1 MSKFSTIVSLV
12 HSLSKAEKR
21 QFKLYSSLQ
30 KGEKD
35 YVALFQVIEKYH
47 NEEAIK
53 KAFENRCKG
62 SVFTVA
68 TKHLYKVLTDS
79 LLQLKMGQDKESA
92 LHTELLKATILLDKS
107 LYREGFEVLH
117 KVQRD
122 AEAYEQYILLLLAAR
137 MELNYLN
144 SLNFPGLT
152 EKELQKKQGK
162 IEEVIRYIK
171 NSHQHSTLYEIL
183 KCRLAYKGHVRTD
196 EQKKELNDL
205 VVSEMTIMANPL
217 AFTVESAKIHLLFQ
231 ANYFITINDY
241 ISALKAFY
249 ELIELL
255 EEHRYLWIDSPV
267 DYLVSIEGIL
277 DSLRTIGQFESM
289 NFFLDKLAKLPRQTG
304 QFEVMIQ
311 RVNYIYILSSYTD
324 RGQYRKALLLPGKF
338 KESLFDKIDMLDP
351 NKQAEVFLYTA
362 LIYFGN
368 NDLDKSHLYLGKVL
382 FKGKQ
387 YYKLPVFQTFRLLH
401 LLIHHEMGNDDVV
414 MNELRSVKRTM
425 FSGQRKTY
433 RVEKIIF
440 SFVQLS
446 GQSLSN
452 KEKTALAEKYKSMF
466 LAIGSEKN
474 EIQVLKIFDF
484 ASWIESKI
492 TGRTFEEVVNNKLK
506 RFESA

>member
-1 MSKFSTIVSLV
+1 MSRISTVVSLV

-35 YVALFQVIEKYH
+35 YVSLFKIIEKQH
-47 NEEAIK
+47 NEQDIK
-53 KAFENRCKG
+53 KVFENRSAG
-62 SVFTVA
+62 AVFNVA
-68 TKHLYKVLTDS
+68 IKHLYKVLTDS
-79 LLQLKMGQDKESA
+79 LLQLKMGHDKESA
-92 LHTELLKATILLDKS
+92 LHTELLKARILLDKS

-117 KVQRD
+117 KVQKD
-122 AEAYEQYILLLLAAR
+122 AEEYEQYILLLLAAR
-137 MELNYLN
+137 MELNFLN
-144 SLNFPGLT
+144 SLNFQGLT
-152 EKELQKKQGK
+152 ENELQKKQGK
-162 IEEVIRYIK
+162 IEEIIRHIK

-183 KCRLAYKGHVRTD
+183 RCRLAYKGHVRTD
-196 EQKKELNDL
+196 KQKQELNDL

-241 ISALKAFY
+241 KSALKAFN

-255 EEHRYLWIDSPV
+255 EQHRYLWIDSPG

-277 DSLRTIGQFESM
+277 DSLRTIGQYDSM
-289 NFFLDKLAKLPRQTG
+289 KFFLDKLAKLPRQTG
-304 QFEVMIQ
+304 KFEVMVQ
-311 RVNYIYILSSYTD
+311 QVNYIYTLSSYTD
-324 RGQYRKALLLPGKF
+324 RGQYHNALLLPGKF

-351 NKQAEVFLYTA
+351 NKQAEIFLYTA
-362 LIYFGN
+362 VIYFGN
-368 NDLDKSHLYLGKVL
+368 KDLDKAHFYLGKVL
-382 FKGKQ
+382 FKGKE

-414 MNELRSVKRTM
+414 TNELRSVKRTM
-425 FSGQRKTY
+425 VTGQRTTY

-446 GQSLSN
+446 GQSLSG
-452 KEKTALAEKYKSMF
+452 KEKAALAEKYKSMF
-466 LAIGSEKN
+466 SAISNDKN

-492 TGRTFEEVVNNKLK
+492 TGRAFEEVIKSK
-506 RFESA
+506 MQSSTTI

>member
-1 MSKFSTIVSLV
+1 MPKFSTVVSLV

-21 QFKLYSSLQ
+21 QFKMYSSLQ

-35 YVALFQVIEKYH
+35 YVLLFKVIEKHH
-47 NEEAIK
+47 NEKDIK
-53 KAFENRCKG
+53 KAFEIRSDG
-62 SVFTVA
+62 SVFNVA
-68 TKHLYKVLTDS
+68 IKHLYKVLTDS

-107 LYREGFEVLH
+107 LYLEGFKALH

-122 AEAYEQYILLLLAAR
+122 AEEYEQYILLLLATR

-144 SLNFPGLT
+144 SLNFQGLT
-152 EKELQKKQGK
+152 ESELQKKQGK

-183 KCRLAYKGHVRTD
+183 GHRLTHKGHVRTN

-241 ISALKAFY
+241 KSALKAFY

-255 EEHRYLWIDSPV
+255 EEHRYLWVDSPG

-277 DSLRTIGQFESM
+277 DSLRTIGQYDSM
-289 NFFLDKLAKLPRQTG
+289 KFFLDKLTKLPGQTG
-304 QFEVMIQ
+304 KFEVMVQ
-311 RVNYIYILSSYTD
+311 QVNYIYTLSSYSD
-324 RGQYRKALLLPGKF
+324 RGQYHKALQLPGKY
-338 KESLFDKIDMLDP
+338 KETLFDKIDMLDP

-368 NDLDKSHLYLGKVL
+368 NDLNKSHFYLGKVL
-382 FKGKQ
+382 FKGKE

-401 LLIHHEMGNDDVV
+401 LLIHNEMGNDDVV
-414 MNELRSVKRTM
+414 TNELRSVKRTM
-425 FSGQRKTY
+425 VGGQHKTY

-440 SFVQLS
+440 SFVRLS
-446 GQSLSN
+446 IQSLSG
-452 KEKTALAEKYKSMF
+452 KEKAALAEKYKSMF
-466 LAIGSEKN
+466 SAIGKDKN

-484 ASWIESKI
+484 DSWIESKI
-492 TGRTFEEVVNNKLK
+492 TGRKFEEVIKDKML
-506 RFESA
+506 SAAAI

>member
-1 MSKFSTIVSLV
+1 M
-12 HSLSKAEKR
+12 
-21 QFKLYSSLQ
+21 YSSLQ

-35 YVALFQVIEKYH
+35 YVSLFQVIEKHH
-47 NEEAIK
+47 NEKDIK
-53 KAFENRCKG
+53 KAFENKCDG
-62 SVFTVA
+62 SVFNVA
-68 TKHLYKVLTDS
+68 IKHLYKVLTDC
-79 LLQLKMGQDKESA
+79 LLQLKMGQDRESG
-92 LHTELLKATILLDKS
+92 LHTELLKATLLLDKS
-107 LYREGFEVLH
+107 LYREGFDVLH

-122 AEAYEQYILLLLAAR
+122 AEKYEQYILLLLATR
-137 MELNYLN
+137 IELNYLS
-144 SLNFPGLT
+144 SLNFQGFT
-152 EKELQKKQGK
+152 EGELQKKQGK

-183 KCRLAYKGHVRTD
+183 GHRLAHKGHVRTN

-217 AFTVESAKIHLLFQ
+217 AFTVESSKIHLLFQ

-241 ISALKAFY
+241 KSALKAFY

-255 EEHRYLWIDSPV
+255 EEHRYLWVDSPV

-277 DSLRTIGQFESM
+277 DSLRTIGQFDSM
-289 NFFLDKLAKLPRQTG
+289 KYFLDKLAKLPRQTG
-304 QFEVMIQ
+304 QFEVMVQ

-324 RGQYRKALLLPGKF
+324 RGQYHEALLLPGKF
-338 KESLFDKIDMLDP
+338 KESLFDKIDMLDT

-362 LIYFGN
+362 LIYFSN
-368 NDLDKSHLYLGKVL
+368 NDLDKAHFYLGKVL
-382 FKGKQ
+382 FKGKE

-414 MNELRSVKRTM
+414 INELRSVKRTM
-425 FSGQRKTY
+425 LSGQRKTY

-446 GQSLSN
+446 GQSISG

-466 LAIGSEKN
+466 SAIGNDKN

-492 TGRTFEEVVNNKLK
+492 TGRTFVEVIKNKMQN
-506 RFESA
+506 SATI